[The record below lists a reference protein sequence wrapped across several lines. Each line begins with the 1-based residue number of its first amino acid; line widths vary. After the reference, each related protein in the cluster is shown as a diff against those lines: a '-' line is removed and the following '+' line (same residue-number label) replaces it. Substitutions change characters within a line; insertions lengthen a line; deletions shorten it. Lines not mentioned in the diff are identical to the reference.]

1 MLSESARKEED
12 APMCFR
18 PAAVSK
24 VIICSGCQKKL
35 TLQQGHMAAKCPFC
49 GTEIGK
55 EEVRNPQPP
64 NHTER

>member
-1 MLSESARKEED
+1 
-12 APMCFR
+12 MCFR

-24 VIICSGCQKKL
+24 VVICSGCQKKL

-49 GTEIGK
+49 GTEIAK
-55 EEVRNPQPP
+55 EEVKNPQPP